1 MAVQGWGYE
10 TGPEMVVVGKKCI
23 DRTWVGA
30 GGAATAVDVVDVD
43 SAAEVNENSLV
54 VVAENAEARMG
65 GG

>member
-1 MAVQGWGYE
+1 
-10 TGPEMVVVGKKCI
+10 MVVVDKKCI
-23 DRTWVGA
+23 GRTWVDA